1 MVKDSFSAEQG
12 TRPGDEPSG
21 PATPPR
27 LEIAPSLPDIAMRS
41 LALLCLLALATPAHA
56 ASPEQHYLDLR
67 DRYIAKSSKAK
78 ESDETFK
85 QHDAALN
92 ELTGVLRGLVGP
104 VTIKGLPADG
114 KSNADT
120 LFKGDSGFGHL
131 DGLGF
136 ATEGDKQQAV
146 VTTTA
151 LLRHWLREHSKDGMP
166 QEIDAAFRSDR
177 FYYQAIQ
184 DSAFAKYAELPIT
197 KPASASAAV
206 AVLGVRG
213 NGDLKGPPH
222 EIDVVALQG
231 EKVFFL
237 AASEAVKTAE
247 IPACEKI
254 WKQMMAKKVPQDSM
268 AKEDQAMD
276 AYTKCFAKEAPSQ
289 SWFAA
294 AIKKAQSQMDLLPMR

>member
-1 MVKDSFSAEQG
+1 MVKDSFSVEQG
-12 TRPGDEPSG
+12 GSLG
-21 PATPPR
+21 MNLPAR
-27 LEIAPSLPDIAMRS
+27 QRHQDWCRANLPDIAMRS
-41 LALLCLLALATPAHA
+41 LALLCLLAFTPAHA
-56 ASPEQHYLDLR
+56 ATPEQHYLDLR
-67 DRYIAKSSKAK
+67 DRYIAKFSKAK
-78 ESDETFK
+78 ESDETYK
-85 QHDAALN
+85 QHDAALD

-104 VTIKGLPADG
+104 VAIKGLPADG

-146 VTTTA
+146 VTTTS
-151 LLRHWLREHSKDGMP
+151 LLKHWLREHSKDGMP

-184 DSAFAKYAELPIT
+184 DSAFAKYAELPIA

-222 EIDVVALQG
+222 EIDVVAIQG
-231 EKVFFL
+231 DKVFFL
-237 AASEAVKTAE
+237 AAADAIKTAE
-247 IPACEKI
+247 IPACEKV

-276 AYTKCFAKEAPSQ
+276 AYTKCFAKEAASQ
-289 SWFAA
+289 NWFAA
-294 AIKKAQSQMDLLPMR
+294 AVKKAQSQLELLPLR

>member
-1 MVKDSFSAEQG
+1 
-12 TRPGDEPSG
+12 
-21 PATPPR
+21 
-27 LEIAPSLPDIAMRS
+27 MRS
-41 LALLCLLALATPAHA
+41 LALLCLLAFTTSAHA
-56 ASPEQHYLDLR
+56 ATTPEQHYIDLR
-67 DRYIAKSSKAK
+67 DRYIAKFSKAK
-78 ESDETFK
+78 ESDETSR

-104 VTIKGLPADG
+104 VTIKGLPAEG
-114 KSNADT
+114 KSNVDT
-120 LFKGDSGFGHL
+120 LFRGDSGFGHL

-146 VTTTA
+146 VTTTS
-151 LLRHWLREHSKDGMP
+151 LLKHWLREHNKDGMP
-166 QEIDAAFRSDR
+166 QEIDAAFKSDR

-184 DSAFAKYAELPIT
+184 DSAFAKYAELPII
-197 KPASASAAV
+197 KPAAATAAV

-222 EIDVVALQG
+222 EIDVVAIQG

-237 AASEAVKTAE
+237 AMNEAVKTAE
-247 IPACEKI
+247 IPACERV
-254 WKQMMAKKVPQDSM
+254 WKQMMARTLPKDDM

-294 AIKKAQSQMDLLPMR
+294 AVKKAQGQLELLPLR